1 MKQIIFLTLIFI
13 VTVGANA
20 QEQEKKNETK
30 NEIGID
36 VFDIVDGTFQI
47 SYERMLGKHISIN
60 LGIGLKGKEG
70 LFSISGVDRDQLKTN
85 DITYSGF
92 KIIPEVRYYL
102 NKTRQYS
109 MDGFYFGAYLKYSN
123 FSSDLDGT
131 YIDSSDTSFIVEF
144 DVDINVTSVGFMI
157 GYKLPVS
164 KKFAIDFLI
173 AGPGAGFYNF
183 KLKNKR
189 DLPEEFYDDLNQ
201 ALEQTSLFDYLNGDF
216 RFNSIN
222 TKTNFGL
229 LSFRYGVS
237 FGYSF

>member
-1 MKQIIFLTLIFI
+1 MKKIIFLTLILL
-13 VTVGANA
+13 VTIGTNA
-20 QEQEKKNETK
+20 QEQEGVNEAK

-36 VFDIVDGTFQI
+36 VFDIVDGTLQI
-47 SYERMLGKHISIN
+47 NYERMLGKHISIN

-123 FSSDLDGT
+123 YSSDLDGT
-131 YIDSSDTSFIVEF
+131 YIDSNDMSFIVEF
-144 DVDINVTSVGFMI
+144 DADINVTSIGFMI
-157 GYKLPVS
+157 GYKLPVG
-164 KKFAIDFLI
+164 KKFSIDFLI
-173 AGPGAGFYNF
+173 AGPGMGNYNF

-216 RFNSIN
+216 RFSSIN
-222 TKTNFGL
+222 SKSNFGL